1 MKIIYKNKKIKI
13 PVKKVSALGKITGLM
28 FKSGKTENLLFV
40 FGEKTKMKIHSFF
53 VFFNFLVLWINDE
66 GKVLEW
72 RVIKPFTL
80 GVSAK
85 KVFSKL
91 IEIPINK
98 KNRKIV
104 KFFVGKGKV

>member
-1 MKIIYKNKKIKI
+1 MIIHYKNKKIKI
-13 PVKKVSALGKITGLM
+13 PVKKVSAIGKITGLM
-28 FKSGKTENLLFV
+28 LKLEKTENLLFV
-40 FGEKTKMKIHSFF
+40 FGGKTKMKIHSFF